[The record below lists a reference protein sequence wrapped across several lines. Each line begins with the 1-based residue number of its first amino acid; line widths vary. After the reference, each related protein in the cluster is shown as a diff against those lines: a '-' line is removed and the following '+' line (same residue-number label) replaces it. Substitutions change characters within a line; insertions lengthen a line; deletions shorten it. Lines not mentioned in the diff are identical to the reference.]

1 MTEKTVYQT
10 DYNGVYVGTTTADE
24 SPLEPGVFLVPAGC
38 VEQAPPTIPGGQF
51 ARWDGRAWALEDIP
65 VAPQAPE
72 PAPQPEPE
80 PQTPEQ
86 VQKAFEDAIQLHM
99 DNAASTFGYD
109 DIKSAV
115 TYAEEP
121 AVPKFQLEGCGFR
134 AWRSLVW
141 AYAYEQLALVQNGE
155 REQPTIADFI
165 LELPEL
171 VIPEPEPIP
180 EPAPAAEEPATTDT
194 TDEGTPV

>member
-1 MTEKTVYQT
+1 MTEKIVYQT
-10 DYNGVYVGTTTADE
+10 GFDGVYVGQAVADE
-24 SPLEPGVFLVPAGC
+24 SPLEPGVFLIPAGC
-38 VEQAPPTIPGGQF
+38 VETPPPQIPAGMA
-51 ARWDGRAWALEDIP
+51 ARWVNGKWVLETIP
-65 VAPQAPE
+65 VAPESPPE
-72 PAPQPEPE
+72 PKPAVVPL
-80 PQTPEQ
+80 TPEQ
-86 VQKAFEDAIQLHM
+86 VKKAFEDAIQLHM
-99 DNAASTFGYD
+99 DNAARTFGYD

-121 AVPKFQLEGCGFR
+121 AVTKFQLEGRGFR

-171 VIPEPEPIP
+171 VIPEPEPIQ